1 MSTPGPPDLPPPTGP
16 PVIREGPSG
25 MPYDLPPPRQPDGP
39 SAEGTPGK
47 GTVLDQLEAQ
57 GWHRLSTRMLV
68 VHPVR
73 TLMSLAVP
81 LLLVTFVGGRE
92 DNRWLIYAV
101 GGGVIALVIGVL
113 TWMFTRYRFTPEQLQ
128 LRTGLFSRRVL
139 TAPLDR
145 IRSVDI
151 ESTPIHRVLGLAKV
165 RVGTGVDSSQIELDG
180 LTQEQAAVL
189 RVELLRRSQDVDA
202 PAGAASVGAAPE
214 EGSPQEAPRPDD
226 SQSDQPPVDEQ
237 LLARIDWS
245 WLRFAPFSLGSLVV
259 VAGVAGVLFQFGDD
273 LPVNEVGLVQDAW
286 AWVLAQALLVLVAG
300 TVLVVSVGWV
310 LLSTASYVLNW
321 WNLRLVREPNA
332 NIRLSRGL
340 LTTRS
345 QTLERAKV
353 RGVSM
358 GEPFLLRFVRGAELT
373 ALATGVG
380 LGGTVKVLPPAPRA
394 VVQSVGHE
402 LLEEAGPLTM
412 ELVGHGPRA
421 RRRIHVSQQWGSL
434 TTAALV
440 AVPTFFLDFWWFGSW
455 PWWLPMAVLGGLG
468 LLNVLIAD
476 SAWRNLGH
484 GLTQNHLVVQTGA
497 VVRTRSALER
507 AGIIGW
513 VVHQSFFQRRLGL
526 ANLIATTAAGG
537 ESLVAPNIP
546 LELAAGLADRAT
558 PGMLDDFLA

>member
-1 MSTPGPPDLPPPTGP
+1 MSTPGPPDLPPPAGP
-16 PVIREGPSG
+16 PVIPAGPTG
-25 MPYDLPPPRQPDGP
+25 MPHDLPPPPASPGP
-39 SAEGTPGK
+39 E
-47 GTVLDQLEAQ
+47 LEAQ
-57 GWHRLSTRMLV
+57 GWNRLSTRMLV

-73 TLMSLAVP
+73 TLISMAVP
-81 LLLVTFVGGRE
+81 LLLIAFGLGGRE
-92 DNRWLIYAV
+92 GNRWLVYAV

-128 LRTGLFSRRVL
+128 LRTGLFNRRVL

-189 RVELLRRSQDVDA
+189 RVDLLRRSQEVDA
-202 PAGAASVGAAPE
+202 PAEAGQGEAVPSEPETATSHQAAAPAE
-214 EGSPQEAPRPDD
+214 ER
-226 SQSDQPPVDEQ
+226 V
-237 LLARIDWS
+237 LAQIDWS

-259 VAGVAGVLFQFGDD
+259 VAGVVGVLFQFGDD
-273 LPVNEVGLVQDAW
+273 LPVDEVGVVQEAW

-300 TVLVVSVGWV
+300 IVLAVTVGWV

-434 TTAALV
+434 ITAALV
-440 AVPTFFLDFWWFGSW
+440 AVPTFVFEGQWAVQGAQSASAFLQVLEEVTERTAGAEASANGEADEAVENCADGSC
-455 PWWLPMAVLGGLG
+455 A
-468 LLNVLIAD
+468 I
-476 SAWRNLGH
+476 
-484 GLTQNHLVVQTGA
+484 
-497 VVRTRSALER
+497 
-507 AGIIGW
+507 
-513 VVHQSFFQRRLGL
+513 
-526 ANLIATTAAGG
+526 
-537 ESLVAPNIP
+537 
-546 LELAAGLADRAT
+546 
-558 PGMLDDFLA
+558 

>member
-1 MSTPGPPDLPPPTGP
+1 M
-16 PVIREGPSG
+16 
-25 MPYDLPPPRQPDGP
+25 
-39 SAEGTPGK
+39 
-47 GTVLDQLEAQ
+47 
-57 GWHRLSTRMLV
+57 
-68 VHPVR
+68 
-73 TLMSLAVP
+73 AVP
-81 LLLVTFVGGRE
+81 LLLITLGFNRGE
-92 DNRWLIYAV
+92 DGRWLIYV
-101 GGGVIALVIGVL
+101 LGGGVIALVVGVL

-165 RVGTGVDSSQIELDG
+165 RVGTGVDSRQIELDG

-189 RVELLRRSQDVDA
+189 RVELLRRSQEVDH
-202 PAGAASVGAAPE
+202 PAATAQ
-214 EGSPQEAPRPDD
+214 EGSPQDTSETVRP
-226 SQSDQPPVDEQ
+226 PADEQ

-273 LPVNEVGLVQDAW
+273 LPVDEVGLVREAW
-286 AWVLAQALLVLVAG
+286 AWAVAQALLVLVAG
-300 TVLVVSVGWV
+300 TVLLVAVGWT

-321 WNLRLVREPNA
+321 WNLRLVREANT

-358 GEPFLLRFVRGAELT
+358 GEPFLLRFVRGAELS

-402 LLEEAGPLTM
+402 LLEESGPLTM
-412 ELVGHGPRA
+412 DLTGHGPRA

-434 TTAALV
+434 ITAALV
-440 AVPTFFLDFWWFGSW
+440 AVPTYVLDFWWFATW
-455 PWWLPMAVLGGLG
+455 PWWLPLAVLGGLA
-468 LLNVLIAD
+468 LLNVLIAE

-484 GLTQNHLVVQTGA
+484 GLTRDHLVVQTGA
-497 VVRTRSALER
+497 VVRTRAALER

-513 VVHQSFFQRRLGL
+513 VVHQNFFQRRLGL
-526 ANLIATTAAGG
+526 ADLIATTAAGG

-546 LELAAGLADRAT
+546 LELAADLADRAT
-558 PGMLDDFLA
+558 PGMLDGLLA

>member
-16 PVIREGPSG
+16 PVIPAGPTG
-25 MPYDLPPPRQPDGP
+25 RPYDLPPP
-39 SAEGTPGK
+39 TPPQQEAGSP
-47 GTVLDQLEAQ
+47 VLDGLEAQ
-57 GWHRLSTRMLV
+57 GWNRLSTRMLV

-73 TLMSLAVP
+73 TLMSMAIP
-81 LLLVTFVGGRE
+81 LLFVAFGLGGRE

-101 GGGVIALVIGVL
+101 GGGVIALLIGVL

-128 LRTGLFSRRVL
+128 LRTGLFNRRVL

-165 RVGTGVDSSQIELDG
+165 RVGTGVDSKQIELDG

-189 RVELLRRSQDVDA
+189 RVDLLRRSQEVDLPAATA
-202 PAGAASVGAAPE
+202 PGAPVQGRPE
-214 EGSPQEAPRPDD
+214 DSPQGAP
-226 SQSDQPPVDEQ
+226 QPAAEEQ

-273 LPVNEVGLVQDAW
+273 LPVDEVGVVQEAW
-286 AWVLAQALLVLVAG
+286 AWAVSQALLVLVAG
-300 TVLVVSVGWV
+300 AVLLLTIGWT

-321 WNLRLVREPNA
+321 WNLRLAREGNG

-358 GEPFLLRFVRGAELT
+358 GEPFLLRFVRGAELS

-402 LLEEAGPLTM
+402 LIEESGPLTM
-412 ELVGHGPRA
+412 ELIGHGPHA

-434 TTAALV
+434 ITAALV
-440 AVPTFFLDFWWFGSW
+440 AVPTFFLDFWWFAAWPSW
-455 PWWLPMAVLGGLG
+455 TPLAVLAGLV
-468 LLNVLIAD
+468 LLNALIAEN
-476 SAWRNLGH
+476 AWRNLGH
-484 GLTQNHLVVQTGA
+484 GLTPDHLVVQTGA
-497 VVRTRSALER
+497 VIRTRSALER

-513 VVHQSFFQRRLGL
+513 VVHQNFFQRRLGL
-526 ANLIATTAAGG
+526 ADLVATTAAGG
-537 ESLVAPNIP
+537 QQLVAPNIP
-546 LELAAGLADRAT
+546 LAMAADLADRAT
-558 PGMLDDFLA
+558 PGMLVGVRA

>member
-1 MSTPGPPDLPPPTGP
+1 MSTPGPPDLPPPAGP
-16 PVIREGPSG
+16 PVIPAGPTG
-25 MPYDLPPPRQPDGP
+25 MPHDLPPPPASPGP
-39 SAEGTPGK
+39 E
-47 GTVLDQLEAQ
+47 LEAQ
-57 GWHRLSTRMLV
+57 GWNRLSTRMLV

-73 TLMSLAVP
+73 TLISMAVP
-81 LLLVTFVGGRE
+81 LLLIAFGLGGRE
-92 DNRWLIYAV
+92 GNRWLVYAV

-128 LRTGLFSRRVL
+128 LRTGLFNRRVL

-189 RVELLRRSQDVDA
+189 RVDLLRRSQEVDTPAEAAHGAAVEGTSGVGLPGEPALEGAGEVRA
-202 PAGAASVGAAPE
+202 PAE
-214 EGSPQEAPRPDD
+214 EK
-226 SQSDQPPVDEQ
+226 

-273 LPVNEVGLVQDAW
+273 LPVDEVGVVQEAW

-300 TVLVVSVGWV
+300 IVLAVTVGWV

-321 WNLRLVREPNA
+321 WNLRLVREGNG

-345 QTLERAKV
+345 QTLERARM

-358 GEPFLLRFVRGAELT
+358 GEPFLLRFVRGAELS

-380 LGGTVKVLPPAPRA
+380 LGGSVKVLPPAPRA

-402 LLEEAGPLTM
+402 LLEESGSLTM
-412 ELVGHGPRA
+412 ELIGHGPRA
-421 RRRIHVSQQWGSL
+421 RRRIHVRHQWSSL
-434 TTAALV
+434 IIAALV
-440 AVPTFFLDFWWFGSW
+440 AVPTFVLNFWWFATW
-455 PWWLPMAVLGGLG
+455 PWWTPLAALAGLVVLNAVVAE
-468 LLNVLIAD
+468 N
-476 SAWRNLGH
+476 AWRNLGH
-484 GLTQNHLVVQTGA
+484 GLTQDHLVVQTGA

-526 ANLIATTAAGG
+526 ADLIATTAAGG
-537 ESLVAPNIP
+537 EQLAAPNIP
-546 LELAAGLADRAT
+546 LAMAADLADRAT
-558 PGMLDDFLA
+558 PGMLEGLRA

>member
-1 MSTPGPPDLPPPTGP
+1 MSTPD
-16 PVIREGPSG
+16 PSG
-25 MPYDLPPPRQPDGP
+25 MPYDLPPPSGP
-39 SAEGTPGK
+39 PVVPAGPPGPPAS
-47 GTVLDQLEAQ
+47 GPPPGSSVLDRLEAQ
-57 GWHRLSTRMLV
+57 GWHRLSARMLV

-81 LLLVTFVGGRE
+81 LLLVAFGLGGRE
-92 DNRWLIYAV
+92 DNRWLVFAV
-101 GGGVIALVIGVL
+101 GGGGIALVIGVL

-145 IRSVDI
+145 VRSVDI
-151 ESTPIHRVLGLAKV
+151 ESSPIHRVLGLAKV

-189 RVELLRRSQDVDA
+189 RVELLRRSQEAETPTDPVREGQPTGDEQD
-202 PAGAASVGAAPE
+202 AGAPGPAASLAAE
-214 EGSPQEAPRPDD
+214 R
-226 SQSDQPPVDEQ
+226 

-259 VAGVAGVLFQFGDD
+259 VAGIAGVLSQVGDD
-273 LPVNEVGLVQDAW
+273 LPVQELGVVQDAW
-286 AWVLAQALLVLVAG
+286 AWVVSQALLVLLAG
-300 TVLVVSVGWV
+300 TLLVLAVGWT

-321 WNLRLVREPNA
+321 WNLRLVREGNG

-358 GEPFLLRFVRGAELT
+358 GEPFLLRFVRGAELS

-380 LGGTVKVLPPAPRA
+380 VGGSVKVLPPAPRA
-394 VVQSVGHE
+394 VVQEVGHE
-402 LLEEAGPLTM
+402 LLEESGALTM
-412 ELVGHGPRA
+412 ELVGHGPLA
-421 RRRIHVSQQWGSL
+421 RRRIHVRRQWGTL
-434 TTAALV
+434 FVAALV
-440 AVPTFFLDFWWFGSW
+440 AVPTAFLDVWWFASW
-455 PWWLPMAVLGGLG
+455 PSWTPLAVLVGLG
-468 LLNVLIAD
+468 LLNVVIAEN
-476 SAWRNLGH
+476 AWRNLGH
-484 GLTQNHLVVQTGA
+484 GLTQDHLVVQTGA
-497 VVRTRSALER
+497 IVRTRSALER

-526 ANLIATTAAGG
+526 ADLTATTAAGG
-537 ESLVAPNIP
+537 ERLVAPNIP
-546 LELAAGLADRAT
+546 LPMAAELADRAT
-558 PGMLDDFLA
+558 PGMLDGLRT

>member
-16 PVIREGPSG
+16 PVIPAGPSG
-25 MPYDLPPPRQPDGP
+25 MPSDVPPPQQGQPQPQGQPETGSPGVLVDGVED
-39 SAEGTPGK
+39 EG
-47 GTVLDQLEAQ
+47 
-57 GWHRLSTRMLV
+57 WNRLSTRMLV

-81 LLLVTFVGGRE
+81 LLLLMFGFGPGG
-92 DNRWLIYAV
+92 DNRWIIYAV

-113 TWMFTRYRFTPEQLQ
+113 PWMFTRYRFTPEQLQ
-128 LRTGLFSRRVL
+128 LRTGLFNRRVL

-151 ESTPIHRVLGLAKV
+151 ESTPIHRILGLAKV

-189 RVELLRRSQDVDA
+189 RVDLLRRSQEVDA
-202 PAGAASVGAAPE
+202 PAEAGQGEAAPGEPETATSHQAAAPAE
-214 EGSPQEAPRPDD
+214 ER
-226 SQSDQPPVDEQ
+226 V
-237 LLARIDWS
+237 LAQIDWS

-259 VAGVAGVLFQFGDD
+259 VAGVVGVLFQFGDD
-273 LPVNEVGLVQDAW
+273 LPVDEVGLVQETW

-300 TVLVVSVGWV
+300 IVLAVTVGWV

-434 TTAALV
+434 ITAALV
-440 AVPTFFLDFWWFGSW
+440 AVPTFVFDVWWFASW
-455 PWWLPMAVLGGLG
+455 PWWLPLAVLGGLG

-484 GLTQNHLVVQTGA
+484 GLTQDHLVVQTGA

-526 ANLIATTAAGG
+526 ADLIATTAAGG

-558 PGMLDDFLA
+558 PGMLDGFLA